1 MNNSLEYTRHDDAL
15 TAAYAKNAARDED
28 ALDDRTIAGRVS
40 FAEVLAV
47 IDAKQAAKLDALNA
61 TLPPC
66 PQVPNLEEEPSELVT
81 TETAFGGKWV
91 RRKYAD
97 GTLSRAAWMGRG
109 VAGPRYTNETEVYAA
124 REKKVEWINTKNAAV
139 AKLNFISGHAR
150 GLLNGTDR
158 RSGGYR
164 DFGSR
169 TLATLRQKAQGN
181 SHTAA
186 YCREIVNAYAQPPG
200 AAD

>member
-1 MNNSLEYTRHDDAL
+1 MNTSEYTAHDDAL
-15 TAAYAKNAARDED
+15 TAAYAKNAARNDD

-47 IDAKQAAKLDALNA
+47 IDAKQAAKLEALNA

-66 PQVPNLEEEPSELVT
+66 PQVPKLEEEPSELVVK
-81 TETAFGGKWV
+81 ETAFGGKWV
-91 RRKYAD
+91 RRKYAN
-97 GTLSRAAWMGRG
+97 GTLSHAAFMGKG
-109 VAGPRYTNETEVYAA
+109 IAGPRYTNEAEVYAA
-124 REKKVEWINTKNAAV
+124 REKEREWVNAKNAAV

-150 GLLNGTDR
+150 GLLNGTDT

-169 TLATLRQKAQGN
+169 TLATIRQKAQGS
-181 SHTAA
+181 SHTAG
-186 YCREIVNAYAQPPG
+186 YCQEIINAYDAQ
-200 AAD
+200 